1 ESHIACERRDL
12 WNPDDVL
19 IKVAEHLVGG
29 ARDLV
34 TIDAPGFA
42 KEKQR
47 TLLFVVTQCSNLA
60 SRKLVNGGIGKDQ
73 GEFEF
78 SDSEPEHI
86 EGNRAA
92 GPHRG
97 EDLAESLSVF
107 SYGVDSP
114 EHLVA
119 NVNVAA
125 GEMKASHLDPLGWR
139 NEGLG
144 IKQVGEVRK
153 TQALGRRK
161 REPRAI
167 IERIIRQ

>member
-1 ESHIACERRDL
+1 VVKECRLEGHIANRRSAKSVTVIGVTGDLLKAKVFVLARAIEGHIACERRDL

-29 ARDLV
+29 ARNLV

-107 SYGVDSP
+107 SYAVDS
-114 EHLVA
+114 
-119 NVNVAA
+119 
-125 GEMKASHLDPLGWR
+125 
-139 NEGLG
+139 
-144 IKQVGEVRK
+144 
-153 TQALGRRK
+153 
-161 REPRAI
+161 
-167 IERIIRQ
+167 